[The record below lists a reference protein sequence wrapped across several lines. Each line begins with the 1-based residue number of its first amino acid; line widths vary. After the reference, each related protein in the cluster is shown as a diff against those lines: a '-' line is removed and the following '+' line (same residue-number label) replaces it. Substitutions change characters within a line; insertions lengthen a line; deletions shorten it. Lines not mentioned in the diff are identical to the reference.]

1 MKKCMS
7 VFLALVMALA
17 LAVPA
22 FADQTFTGSGSGQV
36 GITAGYQAATDN
48 KDNVDKI
55 YTLTLTW
62 EQTGNLVYN
71 AGKTTY
77 TWKQDSL
84 SYDSTTADKGWSGAT
99 AVTITATNR
108 SNAPMDVSC
117 AQPLPV
123 QGLAISGSYANG
135 KSLLELG
142 TAATGGFETTGE
154 PQSASA
160 VYNIASSDMAGD
172 TYKGGNI
179 GTITVTVTAK

>member
-1 MKKCMS
+1 MKKYMS
-7 VFLALVMALA
+7 LFLALVMALA

-62 EQTGNLVYN
+62 EQTGDLVYN

-117 AQPLPV
+117 AQPVPV
-123 QGLAISGSYANG
+123 QGLTISGSYANG

-142 TAATGGFETTGE
+142 TAATGGFTAAGSEQSDSTTYTIPVGGV
-154 PQSASA
+154 S
-160 VYNIASSDMAGD
+160 GD
-172 TYKGGNI
+172 TYTGGNI